1 MDKTYIEA
9 VKLMLR
15 IAPDVFEGTPFALK
29 GGTAI
34 NLFVR
39 EMPRLSVDL
48 DLVYVNH
55 ATPWR
60 NRPRRQSAEQIRP
73 LYRRRLQRHSFEPP
87 HVAQHDDGRR
97 R

>member
-15 IAPDVFEGTPFALK
+15 IAPDVFERTPFALK

-39 EMPRLSVDL
+39 
-48 DLVYVNH
+48 
-55 ATPWR
+55 
-60 NRPRRQSAEQIRP
+60 
-73 LYRRRLQRHSFEPP
+73 
-87 HVAQHDDGRR
+87 
-97 R
+97 